1 MRILMSPQVTFEDK
15 RFDFVFSGESI
26 SATFDGET
34 DAFDFSELPDGEV
47 DFSMI
52 ETTLEYNPIIV
63 ARRVDGILSVE
74 LLNFISEDASE
85 LEKFPEWVEVQIMA
99 KINWKVKEPYKDPEP
114 TEVEYMMLAI
124 AELDALREAD
134 KTANEMSIAELAEAL
149 MGGM

>member
-52 ETTLEYNPIIV
+52 ETTLPYNPILI
-63 ARRVDGILSVE
+63 ARRVDGVLSVE
-74 LLNFISEDASE
+74 LLNFISEDASDAE
-85 LEKFPEWVEVQIMA
+85 RFPEWIEV
-99 KINWKVKEPYKDPEP
+99 
-114 TEVEYMMLAI
+114 
-124 AELDALREAD
+124 
-134 KTANEMSIAELAEAL
+134 
-149 MGGM
+149 